1 MIATELDVK
10 RLRLMVN
17 DPIPSVE
24 GEEPL
29 FTEDVLLLMFIEHK
43 SIFGM
48 AAEIWTI
55 KAGLIQGD
63 IQSYSTGNE
72 KYDLTSMKD
81 RYTHAL
87 AMAKLYKEKAE
98 EVLDVE
104 EEGAGGMFLKFRIPD
119 VM

>member
-1 MIATELDVK
+1 
-10 RLRLMVN
+10 MVN
-17 DPIPSVE
+17 DPIPSGVD
-24 GEEPL
+24 EEPL
-29 FTEDVLLLMFIEHK
+29 FSDEDLLLMFLEHV

-63 IQSYSTGNE
+63 IQSYSAGNE

-87 AMAKLYKEKAE
+87 AMAKMYKEKADELIEDE
-98 EVLDVE
+98 ETS
-104 EEGAGGMFLKFRIPD
+104 GGMMLKFRIPD